1 MNELIGKAIAE
12 HARLLA
18 AVEDALAPAIEQAA
32 RRLVECLENGRTVYW
47 CGNGGSA
54 ADAQHFAAELIGR
67 FERERRAMA
76 SVALTAD
83 TSVLTSIGNDY
94 GFGEVFRRQVEG
106 LVRPGDVLVGISTS
120 GSSPN
125 VLQAVEQAKRQGGV
139 TIGLLGRDGG
149 RIREACDLAVVVPGA
164 NTARIQEMHALIGHI
179 LCDLVERELAERR

>member
-1 MNELIGKAIAE
+1 MNETIARAITE
-12 HARLLA
+12 HARLLTI
-18 AVEDALAPAIEQAA
+18 VGDTLAPVMEQAA
-32 RRLVECLENGRTVYW
+32 ARLVECLRQGRTVYW

-76 SVALTAD
+76 SIALTAD
-83 TSVLTSIGNDY
+83 TSVLTSLGNDY
-94 GFGEVFRRQVEG
+94 GFQEIFRRQVEG

-125 VLQAVEQAKRQGGV
+125 VLKAVEQARGQGGV

-149 RIREACDLAVVVPGA
+149 AIRGACDLAIVVPGG
-164 NTARIQEMHALIGHI
+164 NTARIQEMHALIGHL
-179 LCDLVERELAERR
+179 LCDLVERELAGQL